1 MSPILIILAI
11 TAVGATAA
19 LVTFIVHRRI
29 ELELRRH
36 YHEVSGVVFLQLGIA
51 FSVLLAF
58 VFNGVW
64 TGYTDAAR
72 AIDHECGALH
82 ETAILATTLRGEQA
96 QLVLSAERDYIRSVV
111 DSEWRIMARDRT
123 ESIETDNKLR
133 NLIIDVANLRPAD
146 PNAVVARG
154 QMLPLLATAHAYRE
168 TRIFEANSGVPAT
181 IWLVLAAFSIVL
193 TLCASFSS
201 FQFKAASV
209 VIAAIFASGIAS
221 VLVMVRLLD
230 FPFEGPLALNAA
242 DFSNTLVKVT
252 NLLSG
257 GVPQV
262 Q

>member
-1 MSPILIILAI
+1 MAELHGPGI
-11 TAVGATAA
+11 
-19 LVTFIVHRRI
+19 HRR
-29 ELELRRH
+29 
-36 YHEVSGVVFLQLGIA
+36 
-51 FSVLLAF
+51 
-58 VFNGVW
+58 
-64 TGYTDAAR
+64 R
-72 AIDHECGALH
+72 AGD
-82 ETAILATTLRGEQA
+82 RP
-96 QLVLSAERDYIRSVV
+96 
-111 DSEWRIMARDRT
+111 RI
-123 ESIETDNKLR
+123 
-133 NLIIDVANLRPAD
+133 
-146 PNAVVARG
+146 
-154 QMLPLLATAHAYRE
+154 
-168 TRIFEANSGVPAT
+168 
-181 IWLVLAAFSIVL
+181 L